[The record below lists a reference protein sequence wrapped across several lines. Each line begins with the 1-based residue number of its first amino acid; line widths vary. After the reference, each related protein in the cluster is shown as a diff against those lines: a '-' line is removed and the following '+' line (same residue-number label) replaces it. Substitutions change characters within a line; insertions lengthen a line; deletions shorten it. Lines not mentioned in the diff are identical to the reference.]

1 MLFLLTVTDGI
12 SATSINS
19 ITPSS
24 STIAITSSTTSS
36 TTASSPQGSPLII
49 TITLASIIIVVLVII
64 EVIVI
69 YGIVHNCCI
78 TARQSRGSNPEHYST
93 TNEENEDRE
102 RIRTLTNPLYI
113 DYEISGAGDI
123 HQVSLSETLYDD
135 TVSNKNT
142 NGRSTHA
149 ATYNETIEEEQSALS
164 TVCTEAEYDDIKE
177 EGNNEI
183 SGEVSSDAIYD
194 KIKEEEISGRSTRRP
209 TYKEPIED
217 EATGIVHTCTYD
229 KTSKVTPQGNG
240 EFTSPGPAYSLKRKE
255 GEGKQKKKDSQVIVT
270 LV

>member
-1 MLFLLTVTDGI
+1 MLFLLTVT
-12 SATSINS
+12 ATSTDS
-19 ITPSS
+19 ITPST

-36 TTASSPQGSPLII
+36 TTASSPQGSFLPI
-49 TITLASIIIVVLVII
+49 TITLASIIILVLVII

-93 TNEENEDRE
+93 TNNEENEDRE

-164 TVCTEAEYDDIKE
+164 TVCTEAEYDVIKE

-194 KIKEEEISGRSTRRP
+194 KIKEEEISGRSTRCP

-217 EATGIVHTCTYD
+217 EATVWHCSYMYI
-229 KTSKVTPQGNG
+229 
-240 EFTSPGPAYSLKRKE
+240 
-255 GEGKQKKKDSQVIVT
+255 
-270 LV
+270 

>member
-1 MLFLLTVTDGI
+1 MLFLLTVT
-12 SATSINS
+12 ATSTDS
-19 ITPSS
+19 ITPST

-36 TTASSPQGSPLII
+36 TTASSPQGSFLPI
-49 TITLASIIIVVLVII
+49 TITLASIIIVALVII

-93 TNEENEDRE
+93 TNNEENEDRE

-164 TVCTEAEYDDIKE
+164 TVCTEAEYDVIKE

-194 KIKEEEISGRSTRRP
+194 KIKEEEISGRSTHCP

-229 KTSKVTPQGNG
+229 ETSKVMPQGNG
-240 EFTSPGPAYSLKRKE
+240 EFTSPGPVYSLKRKE

-270 LV
+270 LI